1 MTETFKKCLW
11 ANFGAA
17 IDMLINAIEL
27 CPDELWNKERKFF
40 FLAYHTTIFLDFYL
54 SWPVSGFHPCLPYTI
69 GDETAIPRDAID
81 DVIPERLYDK
91 KEMLDCLAGIREKC
105 KNLIAHATED
115 SLNARWIT
123 DNEIG
128 MHGLCPR
135 VVKDYTVLE
144 ILFYNLRHVQHHVAQ
159 LNVIL
164 RQHIDRAPDWV
175 ARVGD

>member
-1 MTETFKKCLW
+1 MTETFKKSLW

-81 DVIPERLYDK
+81 DVIPERFYDK

-175 ARVGD
+175 ALVGD